1 MNSFILQMRKLKVLE
16 VDTQQDPRLNVVL
29 RHQACLIFFLSTAV
43 IQIQNSIVMIITLH
57 LKTNRCECDV
67 P

>member
-29 RHQACLIFFLSTAV
+29 RHQVCLIFFLSTAV
-43 IQIQNSIVMIITLH
+43 IQIQNGIVMIIALH
-57 LKTNRCECDV
+57 LKN
-67 P
+67 